1 MRDLPQSHHD
11 AKYVDALVVGAGFAG
26 IYATKC
32 LKDMSFN
39 VLCIER
45 GAQAGGVW
53 YFNRYPGC
61 MSDTESFLFRYSWDK
76 EDLQTYPW
84 SRRYL
89 YQPEIFDYL
98 NHVVDR
104 HHLRQ
109 YMQFN
114 TEMVSATWNELERLW
129 TIECSTGQKY
139 VAKYFISAIGGLSEP
154 RFPEIDR
161 IDSFEGTL
169 VHTQDW
175 PESLD
180 LAGKRV
186 GVIGNGSTGVQLMTA
201 IAPIVKQLVSF
212 QRSPQY
218 SVPSGQR
225 ALTKDERQ
233 KINDDYEQIY
243 RNVWN
248 SAGGYNLKEVDTPM
262 RDFSPEEIKRIF
274 DDLWDQGNAFRFFV
288 DGFSDIGT
296 DLEANKE
303 TCKYIRS
310 RIDQIVHDPD
320 KARILK
326 PTDLYNR
333 RPLCDSGYYQTFNRD
348 NVSLVYLRETP
359 ISRIVPDGIQLTN
372 GTVHELDVIVVATG
386 FDVFEGAYARTVI
399 EGSRGQR
406 MSRHWKN
413 GPSTYGGIAM
423 AGFPNM
429 FTIFGPQGPFANG
442 PSVIETEI
450 NFVMEL
456 IRHAEE
462 QARDDGQDAGG
473 STRPLIEVRHAAE
486 QDWRATC
493 EKGCKGSLFNAPGS
507 WIFGQNIPGRK
518 PSPNWYFPG
527 LTGYLSMVKSQRES
541 GYSAFTTEDDIRL

>member
-1 MRDLPQSHHD
+1 MLDLTQLHD
-11 AKYVDALVVGAGFAG
+11 AKHVDALVVGAGFAG

-39 VLCIER
+39 VTCIER

-53 YFNRYPGC
+53 YWNRYPGC
-61 MSDTESFLFRYSWDK
+61 MSDTESYLFRFSWDK
-76 EDLQTYPW
+76 EDLKTYPW
-84 SRRYL
+84 AKRYL
-89 YQPEIFDYL
+89 YQPEIFAYL
-98 NHVVDR
+98 NHVIDR

-109 YMQFN
+109 HMQFN
-114 TEMVSATWNELERLW
+114 TEMASATWDDLKRHW
-129 TIECSTGQKY
+129 TIKCSTGQVF
-139 VAKYFISAIGGLSEP
+139 VARYFISAIGGLSEP
-154 RFPEIDR
+154 RFPDIEGIDT
-161 IDSFEGTL
+161 FEGTL

-175 PESLD
+175 PADLD

-201 IAPIVKQLVSF
+201 IAPVVKQLVSF

-225 ALTKDERQ
+225 ALTKEERQ
-233 KINDDYEQIY
+233 HINDNYERIY
-243 RNVWN
+243 QNVWS
-248 SAGGYNLKEVDTPM
+248 SAGGYNLDEVKTPM
-262 RDFSPEEIKRIF
+262 RDFSSEEIKRIF
-274 DDLWDQGNAFRFFV
+274 DDLWDQGNAFRFFFS
-288 DGFSDIGT
+288 GFGDIGT

-303 TCKYIRS
+303 TCKYIHS
-310 RIDQIVHDPD
+310 RIEEIVQNPD

-333 RPLCDSGYYQTFNRD
+333 RPLCDSGYYEIFNRE
-348 NVSLVYLRETP
+348 NVALVYLRENP
-359 ISRIVPDGIQLTN
+359 ISSIVAEGVRLSD
-372 GTVHELDVIVVATG
+372 GTVHELDVVVVATG

-399 EGSRGQR
+399 EGTQGRR

-413 GPSTYGGIAM
+413 GPSTFGGIAM

-429 FTIFGPQGPFANG
+429 FTVFGPQGPFANG
-442 PSVIETEI
+442 PSVIEAEV

-456 IRHAEE
+456 IRHAES
-462 QARDDGQDAGG
+462 RVKDDGGDGYASAQ
-473 STRPLIEVRHAAE
+473 PVIEVRQTAE
-486 QDWRATC
+486 KDWRATC
-493 EKGCKGSLFNAPGS
+493 EQGCEGSLFKAPGS

-527 LTGYLSMVKSQRES
+527 LKGYLSMVKDQRES
-541 GYSAFTTEDDIRL
+541 GYPAFTVEDGVRL